1 MHLSVKLL
9 KGVLN
14 SIMKVKFIF
23 FILYS
28 SMLLSCNKVKDETK
42 NVIFFKKNIATEVK
56 NIQITL
62 EVLDAQK
69 NGNPASAPYNELV
82 NELNKILFS
91 TIDTTFT
98 NIDSAVVK
106 KQFEKLNTLYHQRLQ
121 KSQQDP
127 KSKLLQDDYES
138 LMNQNFKYIT
148 YNEDL
153 VLNYYLTLSQALK
166 THYQNI
172 YLFGS
177 CSSICRFGA
186 LTEELGYSL
195 IINQKQDTASI
206 LFNQNYFRF
215 NESIKIT
222 GLKSLLKY
230 NKPIKTYN
238 NSLIDKNTI
247 SIKSPSLDTGTYQ
260 LCLNIEMISSKYFK
274 DIHSYNYKFKIK

>member
-1 MHLSVKLL
+1 
-9 KGVLN
+9 
-14 SIMKVKFIF
+14 
-23 FILYS
+23 
-28 SMLLSCNKVKDETK
+28 MLLSCNKVKDETK